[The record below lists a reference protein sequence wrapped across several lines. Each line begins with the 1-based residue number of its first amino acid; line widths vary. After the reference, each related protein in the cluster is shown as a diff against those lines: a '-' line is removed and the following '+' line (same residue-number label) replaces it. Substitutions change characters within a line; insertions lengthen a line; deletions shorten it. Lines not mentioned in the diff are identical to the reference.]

1 MISYFKQ
8 KHKYV
13 VYVSV
18 LNDKNIYQQNQVQD
32 VMGSHKLVKLLN
44 WWETSKQFISYIH
57 LIFINDQVH
66 ATDQQ
71 LKF

>member
-18 LNDKNIYQQNQVQD
+18 LNDKNIYQQNQVQA

-44 WWETSKQFISYIH
+44 WCETSKQFISYIH
-57 LIFINDQVH
+57 LIFINVQVH